1 VCINYYLGMHN
12 KELKKNYWRN
22 IILDDIGSC
31 IVFFKIKSNIE
42 INDCEI
48 IINLGVLIFA
58 DFVVHLNHE
67 NKNSS
72 KNNFPIDCYLYWLK
86 PRILQSWK
94 KDNIWLSNEWIRW
107 ILNRMSNLPCLG
119 RKAIVGFLFQFDNI

>member
-42 INDCEI
+42 INDFEI

-86 PRILQSWK
+86 PRIQEPT
-94 KDNIWLSNEWIRW
+94 DQC
-107 ILNRMSNLPCLG
+107 IL
-119 RKAIVGFLFQFDNI
+119 